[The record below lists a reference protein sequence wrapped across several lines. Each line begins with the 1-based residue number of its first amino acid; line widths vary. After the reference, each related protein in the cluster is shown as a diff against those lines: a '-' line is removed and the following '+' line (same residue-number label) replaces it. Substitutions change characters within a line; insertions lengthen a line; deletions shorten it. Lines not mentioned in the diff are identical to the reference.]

1 MSLECPRDATEL
13 KVEPRFG
20 VEVDRCPTCGGF
32 WLDQGELDELEATT
46 GASEGDR
53 RATIAYGELPSS
65 LQCPVCKKNM
75 TTFNY
80 RAYNL
85 ELDKCENEHGFWLD
99 SGEGGRVRDIVEERV
114 RDLDRKDSAEA
125 SWHGFLRGLRR

>member
-1 MSLECPRDATEL
+1 M
-13 KVEPRFG
+13 
-20 VEVDRCPTCGGF
+20 
-32 WLDQGELDELEATT
+32 DQGELDELEATT